1 MSLIRTLRD
10 DPTPEVNSF
19 VRFLIVSL
27 PQPVV
32 LPILQPPATPSPF
45 ATFSNPPF
53 FAHITSPGVDD
64 DDDALEYFDALED
77 EERDDMTST
86 ACGSGDLGGDTPVH
100 DTPFPHTSANSSQPM
115 SPQITP
121 QPTTSTSGMDDSVLE
136 LVDRPPIYRIW
147 SF

>member
-1 MSLIRTLRD
+1 MTLIRTMRD

-32 LPILQPPATPSPF
+32 LPILQQPATPSPF

-53 FAHITSPGVDD
+53 FAFITSPGIDEDD
-64 DDDALEYFDALED
+64 DTQEYFDALD
-77 EERDDMTST
+77 DDERDDITLT
-86 ACGSGDLGGDTPVH
+86 ASGSAGDLGGDTPIH
-100 DTPFPHTSANSSQPM
+100 DAPFPHTSAPM

-121 QPTTSTSGMDDSVLE
+121 QPTPTSGMDDSVLD